1 MLSGIRVVC
10 LVDGVGLVELA
21 ELVMDGCVWYGE
33 EEEEEEEDHD
43 VGVI

>member
-21 ELVMDGCVWYGE
+21 ELVLRWVCLVWG
-33 EEEEEEEDHD
+33 
-43 VGVI
+43 GGGGGGGGS